1 MLQRVHFHSGDL
13 MSQPGPAGAPMLAVL
28 QRGESFA
35 AVWRELAEAAGA
47 RLEFASEAAGLE
59 SLAFACAVVAAVPG
73 EEEEAPDRVR
83 SLEAAGARDVAV
95 AGAAPEHRLAVA
107 ALRAGAA
114 EYFALPGDLPALRAW
129 VLDRVTAAR
138 ARTAAAELAV
148 EERERFDFSAL
159 IGESTEL
166 KEALRVASRV
176 IPRGNATVLL
186 RGETGTGKELL
197 AQAIHLNGPRAQAP
211 FVEVNCTALP
221 ATLLEAELFGYE
233 KGAFT
238 DARAAKPGLFEAA
251 NGGTIFLDEI
261 GDLPLELQAKLL
273 RTLQEKEVRRLGSVR
288 STRIDV
294 RIIAATHVDLELAIR
309 ERRFREDLYFRLNV
323 VPIHLPPLRARG
335 HDVLLLAERFLSV
348 FAEEYGVSVP
358 PLDEDVR
365 RALLG
370 HDWPGNV
377 RELRNA
383 LERAVLLGDGELRVA
398 DLFNAPTT
406 GAVRTG
412 TELPFPATIAEL
424 ERAAARL
431 MVERL
436 DGNKSAAAEMLGIS
450 RTRLYRL
457 LEAGQNA
464 EPEE

>member
-1 MLQRVHFHSGDL
+1 MSRPGGRDDMLV
-13 MSQPGPAGAPMLAVL
+13 LAVL
-28 QRGESFA
+28 QQGESFA
-35 AVWRELAEAAGA
+35 AVWSELAETAGA
-47 RLEFASEAAGLE
+47 RLVTADDATGLGD
-59 SLAFACAVVAAVPG
+59 LMDACAVIAAVPG
-73 EEEEAPDRVR
+73 EEQDAPERVR
-83 SLEAAGARDVAV
+83 SLEAAGAREVAV
-95 AGAAPEHRLAVA
+95 VGAAPEHRLAVA
-107 ALRAGAA
+107 ALRAGAV
-114 EYFALPGDLPALRAW
+114 EYFALPADLAALRAW
-129 VLDRVTAAR
+129 CLDRAAGAR
-138 ARTAAAELAV
+138 ARAAAAAVAV
-148 EERERFDFSAL
+148 EERERFDFSAM
-159 IGESTEL
+159 IGESREM
-166 KEALRVASRV
+166 KEALRVAARV

-197 AQAIHLNGPRAQAP
+197 AQAIHHNGPRAGAP

-273 RTLQEKEVRRLGSVR
+273 RVLQEKEVRRLGSVR
-288 STRIDV
+288 ATRLDV
-294 RIIAATHVDLELAIR
+294 RIIAATHVDLEAAIR

-323 VPIHLPPLRARG
+323 VPVFLPPLRARG
-335 HDVLLLAERFLSV
+335 HDVLLLADRFLAL
-348 FAEEYGVSVP
+348 FAEEYAIPVT

-365 RALLG
+365 RALIS

-383 LERAVLLGDGELRVA
+383 LERAVLLGDGQIRMS
-398 DLFNAPTT
+398 DLFNAPAA
-406 GAVRTG
+406 GPVHSA
-412 TELPFPATIAEL
+412 TELPFPATLADL

-431 MVERL
+431 MVERF
-436 DGNKSAAAEMLGIS
+436 DGNKSAAADVLGIS

-457 LEAGQNA
+457 LE
-464 EPEE
+464 PEEE